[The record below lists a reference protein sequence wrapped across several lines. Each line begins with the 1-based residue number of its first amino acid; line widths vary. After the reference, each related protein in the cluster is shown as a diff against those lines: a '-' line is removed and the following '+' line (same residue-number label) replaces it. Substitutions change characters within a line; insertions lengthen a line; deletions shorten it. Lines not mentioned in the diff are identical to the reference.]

1 VSRYW
6 VNVGRSVS
14 ATALVL
20 VLAVPAARADL
31 TSEVRA
37 LAGAGGVVY
46 AVDAHDRVVVEVAQ
60 SCRFVPASTL
70 KVFTALLAA
79 ERLGTDW
86 RFETELYLDGG
97 MLVVRG
103 KGDPFLVSEE
113 LDLLA
118 TELAR
123 RLDGKKLDGVAIDD
137 SFFTPGLTIPGVG
150 TSTNPYDAISTA
162 TAVNFNTINVTVAGG
177 RIVSAEKQTPLTPLA
192 QTLAKR
198 QKIRGPTR
206 LKLSARREDVR
217 RYAAE
222 LIAAKLRAHGV
233 SVGSRI
239 ETARAPAGAPLY
251 VHRNSRSLADV
262 CREMLHYSNN
272 YIANQLFLALGAAA
286 EGAPASLDK
295 SQKVAARY
303 IAAHPALAG
312 LHVVEGSGIS
322 YDNRTTASALAA
334 VLELFEPYKD
344 LLRSD
349 EGTLHKT
356 GTLHS
361 VRSLVGYL
369 DTHSHGTVRYVI
381 ALGGDGHTRRWRI
394 VDLLRQRL

>member
-1 VSRYW
+1 VSRFRAHASW
-6 VNVGRSVS
+6 NVT
-14 ATALVL
+14 ATALAL
-20 VLAVPAARADL
+20 LLAGNAAGADL

-46 AVDAHDRVVVEVAQ
+46 AVDAHDQVVVDLAENR
-60 SCRFVPASTL
+60 RFVPASTL
-70 KVFTALLAA
+70 KVFTALLAT

-113 LDLLA
+113 LDLMA
-118 TELAR
+118 AELAR

-137 SFFTPGLTIPGVG
+137 SFFAPGLTIPGVG

-162 TAVNFNTINVTVAGG
+162 TAVNFNTINVTVAAGHV
-177 RIVSAEKQTPLTPLA
+177 VSAEKQTPLTPLA
-192 QTLAKR
+192 EALAKR

-206 LKLSARREDVR
+206 IKLSARREDVR

-222 LIAAKLRAHGV
+222 LIAAKLRAAGV

-239 ETARAPAGAPLY
+239 ETARTPAGPPLL

-272 YIANQLFLALGAAA
+272 YVANQLFLALGAAA
-286 EGAPASLDK
+286 EGEPATLEK

-322 YDNRTTASALAA
+322 YDNRTTAAALAA
-334 VLELFEPYKD
+334 VLEMFEPYKD

-356 GTLHS
+356 GTLSS

-381 ALGGDGHTRRWRI
+381 ALGSDGHTRRWRI